1 MCFLGL
7 AGLEEIIIHAQF
19 AGGSG
24 DGVDQVSTVQV
35 DLSGVPV
42 GVRPLY
48 GGGSGDGFDKNLRQA
63 FIDGQSSA
71 AIYSG
76 GSDDGFDRSLK
87 SFTLS
92 GQDLAP
98 LYVGGPGDGF
108 DRVTDAFT
116 LNGTS
121 LDVLYAGGSGDGFD
135 RLVWT
140 STIDGTSI
148 TGLYS
153 GGVGDGFDRSTF
165 IGGLMGEMF
174 MLYGGGEGDG
184 FDRSRVSY
192 TLSGTDLA
200 HLYGGG
206 DGDGFDVNRFEG
218 VVPLPLTLISFS
230 ALPQVEDP
238 LTGEVGDPRPG
249 GIDFVLVSWVTED
262 EVDTDFFTIE
272 KTRDG
277 RDFTWVGEREA
288 AGFSEPG
295 ERLHYDLKD
304 YDPYLGT
311 SFYRLKT
318 TDFDGAISL
327 SHLVEVNY
335 AASSDDWDFVLFPN
349 PNTGK
354 HFSIDPEGLQPER
367 SCLIELVDAQGRLLF
382 QQILSAEDIDGQR
395 FELTEPLPGGSYL
408 IRLSD
413 DRGESKAKILLV
425 GGR

>member
-1 MCFLGL
+1 MRFLITCLCLIGL
-7 AGLEEIIIHAQF
+7 ANSGGSFLHAQF

-24 DGVDQVSTVQV
+24 DGVDQVTTVQL

-42 GVRPLY
+42 GIRPLY
-48 GGGSGDGFDKNLRQA
+48 GGGSGDGFDQNQQQT
-63 FIDGQSSA
+63 FINGQSIA
-71 AIYSG
+71 VIYRG
-76 GSDDGFDRSLK
+76 GMADGFDQQLQ

-92 GQDLAP
+92 GQDLAS
-98 LYVGGPGDGF
+98 LYGGGSGDGF
-108 DRVTDAFT
+108 DRIADAFT
-116 LNGTS
+116 LDGIT
-121 LDVLYAGGSGDGFD
+121 LDILYAGGSGDGFD
-135 RLVWT
+135 RLLST

-148 TGLYS
+148 AGLYG
-153 GGVGDGFDRSTF
+153 GGVGDGFDRSRF
-165 IGGLMGEMF
+165 AGGLMGEMF
-174 MLYGGGEGDG
+174 MLYGGGQGDG
-184 FDRSRVSY
+184 FDKSRVSF

-206 DGDGFDVNRFEG
+206 SGDGFDVNRFEG

-230 ALPQVEDP
+230 ALPQV
-238 LTGEVGDPRPG
+238 
-249 GIDFVLVSWVTED
+249 DFVLVSWVTED

-277 RDFTWVGEREA
+277 RDFVWVGEQEA

-295 ERLHYDLKD
+295 ERLHYELKD

-311 SFYRLKT
+311 SFYRLQT
-318 TDFDGAISL
+318 TDFDGTISL

-335 AASSDDWDFVLFPN
+335 ATTTDNWDFTLFPN

-354 HFSIDPEGLQPER
+354 HFSIEPEGLQPDRE
-367 SCLIELVDAQGRLLF
+367 CLIELVDAQGRLIF
-382 QQILSAEDIDGQR
+382 HQTLSAENIDGQR

-425 GGR
+425 GGRP

>member
-1 MCFLGL
+1 LTRQGEGFQ
-7 AGLEEIIIHAQF
+7 ATIEAIIR
-19 AGGSG
+19 STT
-24 DGVDQVSTVQV
+24 VDSC
-35 DLSGVPV
+35 
-42 GVRPLY
+42 
-48 GGGSGDGFDKNLRQA
+48 A
-63 FIDGQSSA
+63 
-71 AIYSG
+71 
-76 GSDDGFDRSLK
+76 
-87 SFTLS
+87 
-92 GQDLAP
+92 
-98 LYVGGPGDGF
+98 
-108 DRVTDAFT
+108 
-116 LNGTS
+116 
-121 LDVLYAGGSGDGFD
+121 

-230 ALPQVEDP
+230 ALPQV
-238 LTGEVGDPRPG
+238 
-249 GIDFVLVSWVTED
+249 DFVLVSWVTED

-335 AASSDDWDFVLFPN
+335 AASTDDWDFVLFPN

-382 QQILSAEDIDGQR
+382 QQVLSAEDIDGQR